1 MIESYNGK
9 SADWQKVNEP
19 RVFHSEIGYDRQG
32 KIKGGA
38 AASCDYADNDRK
50 DYPFNGCYK
59 TFRIMLTLCTINCL
73 VVSFIMLHLFLNFFI
88 NLILTLTNL
97 IYKLH
102 FMML

>member
-59 TFRIMLTLCTINCL
+59 TFRIMLYLMYI
-73 VVSFIMLHLFLNFFI
+73 
-88 NLILTLTNL
+88 
-97 IYKLH
+97 IYYFKIQDH
-102 FMML
+102 AAKQCVYNKREEK